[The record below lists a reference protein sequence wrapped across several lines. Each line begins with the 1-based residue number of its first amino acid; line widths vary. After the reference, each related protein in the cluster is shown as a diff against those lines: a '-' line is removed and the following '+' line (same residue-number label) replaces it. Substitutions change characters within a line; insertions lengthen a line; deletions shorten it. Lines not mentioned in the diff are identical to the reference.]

1 MPAPQ
6 ADFKSLKQCIPID
19 QVLARYGVRLRRAG
33 PHTLCGTCPLPTH
46 TSRQSRES
54 FSVNLS
60 LQVWSCHSASCIA
73 ARGGRI
79 GGHVIDLVAIM
90 ERCGLRE
97 AGLRLRDWFSVGAY
111 HPAPVRV
118 PAVASFAAEPNRP
131 LSFTLQGIDT
141 RHPYLAQR
149 GISLPTARLF
159 GVGMYDGDGFL
170 AGRCVIPIRDEK
182 SQLVAYAGRAVN
194 GEEPKY
200 RFPAG
205 FRKSQVLFNLDR
217 AMQTSSHHVIVVEGF
232 FDALKVHQA
241 GHPVV
246 ALMGSCFSQR
256 QSELLLSH
264 FASATLML
272 DGDEPGRRVAEFIIQ
287 QLIAKLTI
295 NKVDLPNQIQPDQ
308 LSSAEI
314 NLLVGAPTCTFS
326 LSSLVPFKLDG
337 IPGLPIQPG
346 ILSHRATV

>member
-1 MPAPQ
+1 MPPPQ
-6 ADFKSLKQCIPID
+6 ADFKSLKQRIPID
-19 QVLARYGVRLRRAG
+19 HLLARYGVRLRRVG
-33 PHTLCGTCPLPTH
+33 PHSLSGRCPLPTH
-46 TSRQSRES
+46 TSRQSRQS

-73 ARGGRI
+73 ARDGRI

-97 AGLRLRDWFSVGAY
+97 AGLRLQDWFTVHAS
-111 HPAPVRV
+111 HPATARALPC
-118 PAVASFAAEPNRP
+118 SAAQPNRP
-131 LSFTLQGIDT
+131 LGFALQRIDT

-149 GISLPTARLF
+149 GISPATARLF
-159 GVGMYDGDGFL
+159 GVGMYGGNGFL

-182 SQLVAYAGRAVN
+182 SRLVAYVGRAVN

-200 RFPAG
+200 RFPPG

-217 AMQTSSHHVIVVEGF
+217 AIATGSRNVIVVEGF

-246 ALMGSCFSQR
+246 ALMGASFSQR

-272 DGDEPGRRVAEFIIQ
+272 DGDETGRRATEFIVQ
-287 QLIAKLTI
+287 LLIAKLPI
-295 NKVDLPNQIQPDQ
+295 HQVELPTHIQPDQ

-314 NLLVGAPTCTFS
+314 NLLVGPPLCIF
-326 LSSLVPFKLDG
+326 
-337 IPGLPIQPG
+337 
-346 ILSHRATV
+346 

>member
-6 ADFKSLKQCIPID
+6 ADFKSLKQRIPID
-19 QVLARYGVRLRRAG
+19 HVLARYGVKLRRVG
-33 PHTLCGTCPLPTH
+33 PHTLYGRCPLPTH

-79 GGHVIDLVAIM
+79 GGHVIDLVAIL
-90 ERCGLRE
+90 EGCSLRE
-97 AGLRLRDWFSVGAY
+97 AGLRLQDWFSVGAS
-111 HPAPVRV
+111 HPAPARA
-118 PAVASFAAEPNRP
+118 PEMASSATEPNRP
-131 LSFTLQGIDT
+131 LGFALQRIDA

-149 GISLPTARLF
+149 GISPATARLF
-159 GVGMYDGDGFL
+159 GVGMYHGTGFL
-170 AGRCVIPIRDEK
+170 AGRCVIPIRDEQ
-182 SQLVAYAGRAVN
+182 SQLVAYVGRAVN

-217 AMQTSSHHVIVVEGF
+217 AMRTASCNVIVVEGF

-241 GHPVV
+241 GHTVV
-246 ALMGSCFSQR
+246 ALMGASFSQR
-256 QSELLLSH
+256 QSELLLNH
-264 FASATLML
+264 FASVTLML
-272 DGDEPGRRVAEFIIQ
+272 DGDETGCRAAEV
-287 QLIAKLTI
+287 IAPLLKPKASI
-295 NKVDLPNQIQPDQ
+295 RKVELPNGVQPDQ

-314 NLLVGAPTCTFS
+314 NVLVGQANCTF
-326 LSSLVPFKLDG
+326 
-337 IPGLPIQPG
+337 
-346 ILSHRATV
+346 

>member
-6 ADFKSLKQCIPID
+6 ADFKSLKQRIPLD
-19 QVLARYGVRLRRAG
+19 HMLARYGVRLRRVG
-33 PHTLCGTCPLPTH
+33 PHTLYGRCPLPTH
-46 TSRQSRES
+46 TSRQSRQS

-73 ARGGRI
+73 ARDGRI

-97 AGLRLRDWFSVGAY
+97 AGLRLQDWFSVYAS
-111 HPAPVRV
+111 HPAPVR
-118 PAVASFAAEPNRP
+118 ALTLACSAAQPNRP
-131 LSFTLQGIDT
+131 LGFALQGIDT
-141 RHPYLAQR
+141 RHPYLAKR
-149 GISLPTARLF
+149 GISPATARMF
-159 GVGMYDGDGFL
+159 GVGMYHGNGFL

-182 SQLVAYAGRAVN
+182 SRLVAYVGRAVN

-217 AMQTSSHHVIVVEGF
+217 AIATGSRNVIVVEGF
-232 FDALKVHQA
+232 FDAMTVHQA

-246 ALMGSCFSQR
+246 ALMGASFSQR

-264 FASATLML
+264 FARVTLML
-272 DGDEPGRRVAEFIIQ
+272 DGDETGRRAAESIEQI
-287 QLIAKLTI
+287 LIAKLTI
-295 NKVDLPNQIQPDQ
+295 NKVELPNRVQPDQ

-314 NLLVGAPTCTFS
+314 NVLVCQANCTF
-326 LSSLVPFKLDG
+326 
-337 IPGLPIQPG
+337 
-346 ILSHRATV
+346 

>member
-1 MPAPQ
+1 MPPPQ
-6 ADFKSLKQCIPID
+6 ADFKSLKQRIPID
-19 QVLARYGVRLRRAG
+19 HVLARYGVRLRSVG
-33 PHTLCGTCPLPTH
+33 PHTLYGTCPLPTH
-46 TSRQSRES
+46 TSRNSRQS

-97 AGLRLRDWFSVGAY
+97 AGLRLQDWFNVRAP
-111 HPAPVRV
+111 HPEPVRRV
-118 PAVASFAAEPNRP
+118 MVSSAAETNRP
-131 LSFTLQGIDT
+131 LGFTLQGIDT

-149 GISLPTARLF
+149 GISPATARLF
-159 GVGMYDGDGFL
+159 GVGMYHGDGFL

-182 SQLVAYAGRAVN
+182 SRLVAYVGRAVN
-194 GEEPKY
+194 REEPKY

-217 AMQTSSHHVIVVEGF
+217 AMQTGDRNVIVVEGF

-241 GHPVV
+241 GHSAVV
-246 ALMGSCFSQR
+246 ALMGSSFSQR
-256 QSELLLSH
+256 QSDLLLSH

-272 DGDEPGRRVAEFIIQ
+272 DGDEPGRRAAQFIV
-287 QLIAKLTI
+287 QLLTAKLPI
-295 NKVDLPNQIQPDQ
+295 AKVDLPNQIQPDQ

-314 NLLVGAPTCTFS
+314 NVFVGPPTCTF
-326 LSSLVPFKLDG
+326 
-337 IPGLPIQPG
+337 
-346 ILSHRATV
+346 

>member
-6 ADFKSLKQCIPID
+6 ADFKSLKQRIPID
-19 QVLARYGVRLRRAG
+19 RVLARYGVRLRRAG
-33 PHTLCGTCPLPTH
+33 PHTVCGSCPLPTH
-46 TSRQSRES
+46 TSRQSRAS

-90 ERCGLRE
+90 ERCGVRE
-97 AGLRLRDWFSVGAY
+97 AGLRLQDWFSAGGS
-111 HPAPVRV
+111 HPEPVR
-118 PAVASFAAEPNRP
+118 PAMTSAAAAPNRP
-131 LSFTLQGIDT
+131 LGFTLQGIDT

-149 GISLPTARLF
+149 GISPATARLF
-159 GVGMYDGDGFL
+159 GVGMYDGNGFL

-194 GEEPKY
+194 GAEPKY

-217 AMQTSSHHVIVVEGF
+217 AIQTGGRSAIVVEGF

-241 GHPVV
+241 GYPIVV
-246 ALMGSCFSQR
+246 ALMGSSFSQR

-264 FASATLML
+264 FARATLML
-272 DGDEPGRRVAEFIIQ
+272 DGDEPGRRAAEVIA
-287 QLIAKLTI
+287 QLLQPKLHVR
-295 NKVDLPNQIQPDQ
+295 KVELPNCVQPDQ

-314 NLLVGAPTCTFS
+314 ELLAGPANWTS
-326 LSSLVPFKLDG
+326 
-337 IPGLPIQPG
+337 
-346 ILSHRATV
+346 